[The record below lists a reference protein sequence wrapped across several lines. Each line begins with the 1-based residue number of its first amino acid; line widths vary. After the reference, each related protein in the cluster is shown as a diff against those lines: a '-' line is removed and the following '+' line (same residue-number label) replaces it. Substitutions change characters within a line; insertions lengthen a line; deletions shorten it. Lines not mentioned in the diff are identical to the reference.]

1 MNHTKHQNQEKSP
14 HPLKK
19 HSCLSRVSRRGHGGR
34 LRYLLS
40 LLLLGFLLPSCEK
53 ISDEPVFDIQPRIE
67 LLELSDSILT
77 QFRDPL
83 RIRIAYEDG
92 DGDLGHSNA
101 DINSIFVRD
110 SRLAGEDQYY
120 LAPLAPDGAEI
131 SIQGTLNIALPPTF
145 ILGNADRETTVFT
158 LYLVDRAGNESN
170 RIETGEISIIK
181 D

>member
-1 MNHTKHQNQEKSP
+1 MNHTKHQNQERAP
-14 HPLKK
+14 YLLET
-19 HSCLSRVSRRGHGGR
+19 HSFPSCVSQGGR
-34 LRYLLS
+34 GRRLS
-40 LLLLGFLLPSCEK
+40 YWLSFLLLGLLLPSCEK
-53 ISDEPVFDIQPRIE
+53 VSDEPVFDIQPRIE
-67 LLELSDSILT
+67 LLELSDNTLT

-92 DGDLGHSNA
+92 DGDLGHPNA

-110 SRLAGEDQYY
+110 SRLAEEDQYY
-120 LAPLAPDGAEI
+120 LAPLAPDGASI
-131 SIQGTLNIALPPTF
+131 SIQGTLNIELPPTF

-170 RIETGEISIIK
+170 RIETGEIRIVK